1 MKHFTCQAVSVL
13 VAGIALALSAA
24 AQSSACGNT
33 TPVNLWPPTHEL
45 TQYDIGTV
53 TGVDDTIATVERI
66 TGDEALG
73 TEGFDAV
80 LLSVT
85 TFEVRA
91 ERDGNGDGRV
101 YHVIYS
107 LNSTACD
114 LWIGVPK
121 SPNRSA
127 IDSGVKW
134 CIGTGC

>member
-1 MKHFTCQAVSVL
+1 VKHFTCQAVSVL

-24 AQSSACGNT
+24 AQGACGNT
-33 TPVNLWPPTHEL
+33 TPVTLWPPTHEL

-53 TGVDDTIATVERI
+53 TGVDDTTAVIERI
-66 TGDEALG
+66 TSDEPVG

-80 LLSVT
+80 LVSSTV
-85 TFEVRA
+85 FQVRA

-107 LNSTACD
+107 VNSTACD

-121 SPNRSA
+121 NPNRSA
-127 IDSGVKW
+127 IDSGVHW
-134 CIGTGC
+134 CIGSGC